1 MYFMSQSP
9 ADRGDFILPSNV
21 PIVKRA
27 TDTVIGH
34 PKKPIYVPLTTFAD
48 QVREE
53 LAHTVQEYDPGF
65 VGAEDEY
72 WTEIVN
78 SHPYGLTNPMPPMG
92 YRSNYGLWGGMGAI
106 PQRPLR
112 RPVKQPIP
120 GVPQIVQAAESEP
133 LKASTIFA
141 VVGGSVVAIGAALAI
156 WAYYSGKRK

>member
-1 MYFMSQSP
+1 MYFMGQSP
-9 ADRGDFILPSNV
+9 ADRGDFVLPSDV

-53 LAHTVQEYDPGF
+53 LAHTVQEYDPDFAGTQ
-65 VGAEDEY
+65 DEY

-78 SHPYGLTNPMPPMG
+78 SHPYGLTDPMPPMG
-92 YRSNYGLWGGMGAI
+92 YRNNYGLWGMGAVV
-106 PQRPLR
+106 QTKKKR
-112 RPVKQPIP
+112 PIP
-120 GVPQIVQAAESEP
+120 GVPQIVQASESEP

>member
-1 MYFMSQSP
+1 MTMFFLGQSP
-9 ADRGDFILPSNV
+9 VDRGDFILPSNV

-53 LAHTVQEYDPGF
+53 LAQTNQQYDPGWQM
-65 VGAEDEY
+65 ADEY

-78 SHPYGLTNPMPPMG
+78 EYPYGLTDPMPPMG
-92 YRSNYGLWGGMGAI
+92 YRNNYGLWGGLGAV
-106 PQRPLR
+106 PQRP
-112 RPVKQPIP
+112 KKAKMP
-120 GVPQIVQAAESEP
+120 GVPNIVQATESEP

-141 VVGGSVVAIGAALAI
+141 VVGGSVVAIGAAVAI
-156 WAYYSGKRK
+156 WVYFSGKRK